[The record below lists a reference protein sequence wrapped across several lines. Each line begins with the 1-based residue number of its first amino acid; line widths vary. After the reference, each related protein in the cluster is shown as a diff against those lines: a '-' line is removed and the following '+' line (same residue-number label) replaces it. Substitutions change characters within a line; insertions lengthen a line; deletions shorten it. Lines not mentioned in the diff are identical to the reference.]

1 MNFSRRND
9 TAPAPPSPE
18 RICTLACSR
27 NFIGSPAAL
36 AMAARHALTSGAAE
50 SERLP
55 AFLVL
60 RQVYAMKV
68 VSYNI
73 QYGTGLDGR
82 YDIGRIAEAV
92 RDADVIALQEVCRNN
107 PRNGGRDMV
116 AELTAALPDRFF
128 VYGPN
133 FEADIGSQVKNGR
146 AETRMFQFGN
156 MILSRTPIR

>member
-1 MNFSRRND
+1 
-9 TAPAPPSPE
+9 
-18 RICTLACSR
+18 
-27 NFIGSPAAL
+27 
-36 AMAARHALTSGAAE
+36 
-50 SERLP
+50 
-55 AFLVL
+55 
-60 RQVYAMKV
+60 MKV

-133 FEADIGSQVKNGR
+133 FEADIGSQVVRHFARTAR
-146 AETRMFQFGN
+146 AYPPCLACCQNYRKQAALVHGVGDCAAGFAELRVDC
-156 MILSRTPIR
+156 R